1 MRNGKT
7 KSYIIGIL
15 AALFFEPFG
24 LLYST
29 VTGGIIMIFVLT
41 LGYIT
46 YYIIGESPYSY
57 MFFWIQPPVNTV
69 WSILAIKRHNKRIMK
84 ELEGE

>member
-1 MRNGKT
+1 MKP
-7 KSYIIGIL
+7 KSYIVGIL
-15 AALFFEPFG
+15 AALIFEPFG

-57 MFFWIQPPVNTV
+57 MFFWIQPPVNIT
-69 WSILAIKRHNKRIMK
+69 WTMLAIKRHKKRIMK
-84 ELEGE
+84 EIRGEY